1 MGGGR
6 VEGKAEVLEDPREL
20 CVAREADGRKLL
32 ELLVPFLSP
41 GLTPAE
47 AAAEE
52 VSESGGGG
60 GGGGGGAGM
69 VALPTLAFAKVSS
82 FGPAL
87 AAISKAKL
95 QWLHASSADL
105 RVPVT
110 SPPLGLLDDS
120 VIVVCDHLELKR
132 FVDAAAAGVGAEQ
145 GAVVLQKKTNQKQPT
160 RDSGMQRREAATHS
174 QKISI

>member
-1 MGGGR
+1 VDG
-6 VEGKAEVLEDPREL
+6 EAEVLEDPREL
-20 CVAREADGRKLL
+20 CLAREADGHKLL

-41 GLTPAE
+41 GTTPAE
-47 AAAEE
+47 AAAEA

-60 GGGGGGAGM
+60 GGAGGVAV
-69 VALPTLAFAKVSS
+69 VALPSLAFAKVSS

-110 SPPLGLLDDS
+110 SSPLGLRDGS
-120 VIVVCDHLELKR
+120 VIVVCDQLELKR
-132 FVDAAAAGVGAEQ
+132 FVASAAAGVGSEQ
-145 GAVVLQKKTNQKQPT
+145 DAVVLQKKPNQKRPT
-160 RDSGMQRREAATHS
+160 IDSGLPRREAATHS
-174 QKISI
+174 QKTSI

>member
-1 MGGGR
+1 VGG
-6 VEGKAEVLEDPREL
+6 EAEVLEDPREL
-20 CVAREADGRKLL
+20 CVAREADGHKLL

-41 GLTPAE
+41 GSTPAE
-47 AAAEE
+47 AAAEA

-60 GGGGGGAGM
+60 GGRGGGGGGAAV

-110 SPPLGLLDDS
+110 SSPLGLRDGS
-120 VIVVCDHLELKR
+120 VIVVCDQLELKR
-132 FVDAAAAGVGAEQ
+132 FVASAAAGVGAEQ
-145 GAVVLQKKTNQKQPT
+145 DAVVLQKKPNQKRPT
-160 RDSGMQRREAATHS
+160 IDSGVPRREAATHS
-174 QKISI
+174 QKTTI

>member
-60 GGGGGGAGM
+60 GGGGAGM

-105 RVPVT
+105 RVPVN
-110 SPPLGLLDDS
+110 SPPLGLRDDS
-120 VIVVCDHLELKR
+120 VIVVCDQLELKR
-132 FVDAAAAGVGAEQ
+132 FVASAAAGVGAEQ
-145 GAVVLQKKTNQKQPT
+145 DAVVLQKKPNQKRPT
-160 RDSGMQRREAATHS
+160 IDSGVPRREAATHS
-174 QKISI
+174 QKTTI